1 MALWRDIREAIAGSQ
16 QDYTEGPMRRAILM
30 LAVPM
35 VLEMCM
41 ESLFGIV
48 DIFWVARLGAAATAA
63 VGLTESVESLV
74 YGVAMGLAMATSA
87 MVARRTG
94 EKDLPGAAQAAGQGI
109 TLALAVS
116 LAVGIPGS
124 IFARQILMVM
134 GAHPDVV
141 ATGAGFTRIIQA
153 SSPIIMLLFV
163 INAIFRGAGDAAVAM
178 RVLWFANGL
187 NIVLD
192 PICIFGLGPIPAM
205 GVQGAAVATTIGR
218 SAGVCLQLYL
228 LASSRSRI
236 HVLPQ
241 HLIPEAVVMGRLVR
255 VSLNGMMQTLI
266 PTASWAMLVRII
278 AVSGSAA
285 LAGYTIAI
293 RIVIFTLLPAWG
305 LSNAAATMVGQNLG
319 AKRPER
325 AEAAVWLTGRYNMA
339 FLGGLGLLFV
349 LFPAPLVSLFTNDPE
364 VSRFAEACLRT
375 ISYGYLFYANGMVLV
390 QAFNGAG
397 DTATPTWINLG
408 CYWAFQIPLAWT
420 LAMPL
425 ALGAKGAFWAV
436 PAAESLLAA
445 VAILLF
451 RKGRWKLQQ
460 I

>member
-1 MALWRDIREAIAGSQ
+1 MALWQDVREAIAGSQ
-16 QDYTEGPMRRAILM
+16 QDFTAGPMRRAILL
-30 LAVPM
+30 LAIPM

-94 EKDLPGAAQAAGQGI
+94 EKDPAGAARAAGQGI
-109 TLALAVS
+109 TLALIVA

-124 IFARQILMVM
+124 LLARQILEVM
-134 GAHPDVV
+134 GAKAEVV

-153 SSPIIMLLFV
+153 SSPVIMLLFV

-178 RVLWFANGL
+178 KVLWFANGL

-192 PICIFGLGPIPAM
+192 PIFIFGLGPIPAM
-205 GVQGAAVATTIGR
+205 GVTGAAVATTIGR

-228 LASSRSRI
+228 LANSRSRV
-236 HVLPQ
+236 HVLPRYLRPDPQ
-241 HLIPEAVVMGRLVR
+241 IMGRLVR
-255 VSLNGMMQTLI
+255 VALNGMAQTLI

-305 LSNAAATMVGQNLG
+305 LSNAAATLVGQNLG
-319 AKRPER
+319 AKQPER
-325 AEAAVWLTGRYNMA
+325 AEASVWLTGRYNMA

-349 LFPAPLVSLFTNDPE
+349 VFPAPMVALFTHDRE
-364 VSRFAEACLRT
+364 VARYGEACLRT
-375 ISYGYLFYANGMVLV
+375 ISYGYLFYAYGMVLV

-420 LAMPL
+420 LAMPF
-425 ALGAKGAFWAV
+425 AWGAKGAFWAV
-436 PAAESLLAA
+436 PAAESMLAL

-451 RKGRWKLQQ
+451 RRGTWKQQ
-460 I
+460 RI